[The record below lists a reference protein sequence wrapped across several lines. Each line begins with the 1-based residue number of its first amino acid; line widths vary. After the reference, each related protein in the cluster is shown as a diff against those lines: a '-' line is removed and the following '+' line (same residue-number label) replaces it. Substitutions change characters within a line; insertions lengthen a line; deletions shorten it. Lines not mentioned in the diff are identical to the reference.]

1 MELLDQT
8 NEPQPIKDLNA
19 LRIRRNR
26 RIWRDFLI
34 KYNIES
40 FCEVGVFASQN
51 FQRMLDGNI
60 KIAVGVDSWINDG
73 NPGHNDSSF
82 TQEQLDAQCE
92 YFKGLMKTNPI
103 IRLYRMMSIEAA
115 KNFPDEYFDLIY
127 IDADHSYEGC
137 KADLEVWWPKV
148 KKGKYFT
155 GDDYSHS
162 HAPVNKLKFEVI
174 RAVDEFAT
182 KLGLPVH
189 RLTSH
194 GWAILKP

>member
-1 MELLDQT
+1 MDLLDQT
-8 NEPQPIKDLNA
+8 NEPQPIKDLNEVR
-19 LRIRRNR
+19 L
-26 RIWRDFLI
+26 WRHHRWWQPWLE
-34 KYNIES
+34 KYDIQS
-40 FCEVGVFASQN
+40 ICEVGVFASQN
-51 FQRMLDGNI
+51 FKRYLYSNP
-60 KIAVGVDSWINDG
+60 KIVVGVDAWINDG

-82 TQEQLDAQCE
+82 TQEQLDDQCE
-92 YFKGLMKTNPI
+92 YFKKLMQSHPSV
-103 IRLYRMMSIEAA
+103 RLYRMMSDEAA

-137 KADLEVWWPKV
+137 KKDLEAWWPKV
-148 KKGKYFT
+148 KSGRFFT

-174 RAVDEFAT
+174 RAVDEFAA

-194 GWAILKP
+194 GWCIIKP